1 MTIERVP
8 PLYLVNFLEILI
20 HPFPASPLYRLGAG
34 WNSPPP
40 AGGEGLGKSFF
51 LYCHNGMRQAYPVSR
66 KNALGLAEY
75 GFGVFSMKIPD

>member
-8 PLYLVNFLEILI
+8 SLYLVNFLEILI
-20 HPFPASPLYRLGAG
+20 HPFLASHLYRLGAG

-40 AGGEGLGKSFF
+40 AGGGGLGKSFF
-51 LYCHNGMRQAYPVSR
+51 LYCHNGMRHAYPVSR